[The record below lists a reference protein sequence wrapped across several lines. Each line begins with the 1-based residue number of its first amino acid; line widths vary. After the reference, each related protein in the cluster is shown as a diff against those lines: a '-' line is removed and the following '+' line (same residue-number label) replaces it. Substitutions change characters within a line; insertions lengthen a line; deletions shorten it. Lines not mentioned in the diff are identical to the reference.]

1 MAIKGCLS
9 TVENLFTK
17 IRTSIR
23 AGIVGVV
30 SVSLLYI
37 VSWEPL
43 LLYRILHSFG
53 ILKIPIN
60 QLNFQVVFDWCAIL
74 YYVLL
79 LGLGFGYLVADKAIV
94 YGAFVILAYEALGF
108 LKLWS
113 YGFGWQDFH
122 ILLCR
127 WGVSFII
134 ATDLIIWLALV
145 WSGAKLHH
153 FINVS
158 MGSLFMN
165 RRREQ

>member
-53 ILKIPIN
+53 ILKISIN
-60 QLNFQVVFDWCAIL
+60 QLNFRVLLDWCAIL
-74 YYVLL
+74 YYVLLFL

-122 ILLCR
+122 ILLFQGR
-127 WGVSFII
+127 VPFII

-145 WSGAKLHH
+145 WSGAQL
-153 FINVS
+153 S
-158 MGSLFMN
+158 RSL
-165 RRREQ
+165 

>member
-1 MAIKGCLS
+1 MAIKGYFS

-60 QLNFQVVFDWCAIL
+60 QLNFQALFDWCAIL
-74 YYVLL
+74 FL

-122 ILLCR
+122 LLLFQR
-127 WGVSFII
+127 RVAFII

-145 WSGAKLHH
+145 WSGAKL
-153 FINVS
+153 S
-158 MGSLFMN
+158 RSL
-165 RRREQ
+165 